1 MRRNGASR
9 PSPRRPSDNRRLLA
23 SAALVVL
30 LTLIS
35 TVDAAETNLCKV
47 LANFSGFDHQ
57 QLTLEGIVAGLTKST
72 SWSDRKEM
80 TFLLRS
86 PVGCGGVVVFVQGPP
101 TIKNGD
107 HLQVEGI
114 FEMER
119 RRDGSTFHNEIQA
132 TKIVT
137 LPR

>member
-1 MRRNGASR
+1 
-9 PSPRRPSDNRRLLA
+9 LLA

-35 TVDAAETNLCKV
+35 TIDAAETNLCKV
-47 LANFSGFDHQ
+47 LFSGFDHQ

-72 SWSDRKEM
+72 SRSGRKEM

-86 PVGCGGVVVFVQGPP
+86 PVGCGGVIVFVQEPA

-114 FEMER
+114 FEVQR
-119 RRDGSTFHNEIQA
+119 RRDGSIFHNEIQA